1 MKPVQNHAWDIS
13 PTEAVSLQKQLAPQ
27 VITEDIPNFSPRFI
41 AGVDVAYIEDSPCLF
56 AAVVVLRAD
65 DLSVVDMSTAY
76 CHVQFPYVPT
86 LFSFRELPPI
96 MAALSHLTQRP
107 DLIICDGQGR
117 AHPQRFGL
125 ASHLG
130 VLYDVP
136 TIGCAKKSLIGQYE
150 PPAEQRGAYT
160 ILHDDNGQ
168 QSQEVIGQVVRT
180 QVGIKPIFVSVGHR
194 ISLDTARHWVVHCSP
209 HYRLP
214 ETTRQADQAVNY
226 LKRCY

>member
-1 MKPVQNHAWDIS
+1 MKPIRHHAWDIS
-13 PTEAVSLQKQLAPQ
+13 PAEAVNLQKQLAPE
-27 VITEDIPNFSPRFI
+27 VIEEDLPNFSPRFI
-41 AGVDVAYIEDSPCLF
+41 AGVDVAYIENSPCLF
-56 AAVVVLRAD
+56 AAVVVLDAE
-65 DLSVVDMSTAY
+65 DLSVVEMSTAY

-96 MAALSHLTQRP
+96 MAALSQLTQRP

-125 ASHLG
+125 ACHLG

-136 TIGCAKKSLIGQYE
+136 TIGCAKNSLLGHYDL
-150 PPAEQRGAYT
+150 PVEQRGAYT
-160 ILHDDNGQ
+160 TLYDKEYHP
-168 QSQEVIGQVVRT
+168 QEVIGQVVRT
-180 QVGIKPIFVSVGHR
+180 QAKIKPVFVSVGHC
-194 ISLDTARHWVVHCSP
+194 ISLDTARHWVLHCAP
-209 HYRLP
+209 RYRLP